1 MYLKWFPRTLCSQ
14 TSYAFPLNHP
24 QSTDVDERWRTCALL
39 TKATTWNT
47 PLHSTS
53 SHLANKWWRCPP
65 PFIAGLWGVEIYNPE
80 PYYRPEVSEMTPPIN
95 CNSAAP
101 SWHVT
106 HFPKKSPLS
115 SIVEPGAGSGA
126 ARFVETLYIYEPCLS
141 NYYTGQC
148 ALWGKGRCFIN
159 AKQLNGL
166 RVMNPLL
173 AIIITKHESTPP
185 PTTKELFSL
194 PVWLN
199 IKRAARHCWTGL
211 SPCTHSR
218 RPNNLFHRLNS
229 IYRNP
234 LRHRNRDG
242 LPN

>member
-1 MYLKWFPRTLCSQ
+1 MKDLRLINKSNNLEHS
-14 TSYAFPLNHP
+14 
-24 QSTDVDERWRTCALL
+24 
-39 TKATTWNT
+39 T
-47 PLHSTS
+47 PLYFIS
-53 SHLANKWWRCPP
+53 SSQQAMTLPTPHLLPDYGVSKFIIQSHIIDRKSAKWRPPLIAIRLPRHHGMSLIFRRRVPWARLLSLEQAVVLLVSWRHCI
-65 PFIAGLWGVEIYNPE
+65 F
-80 PYYRPEVSEMTPPIN
+80 
-95 CNSAAP
+95 
-101 SWHVT
+101 
-106 HFPKKSPLS
+106 
-115 SIVEPGAGSGA
+115 
-126 ARFVETLYIYEPCLS
+126 YEPCLS
-141 NYYTGQC
+141 NYGTVQC

-194 PVWLN
+194 PVWRN